1 MLARLKKFAQSFEV
15 DEFPLDE
22 RPVEILDLAA
32 PVPGVTRS
40 SRVPSEPDR
49 ESDTNG
55 SGASNGIANGVATH
69 AAQDGPQGTDQAR
82 DSESS
87 PSNEDLLALV
97 VDVPA
102 EILQMPAAGADIL
115 SSLNELL
122 LNQNAKL
129 ERLADELKPTGA
141 HDDEFGKFARQ
152 AIKFIDG
159 LDGIVLLARKF
170 PAEGELAGWL
180 RSVEVLWDR
189 MVELFSQF
197 DLKIMSC
204 LGQKVDFNLHDVI
217 EYRRTTDH
225 PHNTVIEEIRRGVIF
240 RGRVL
245 RDAKVVVACNED

>member
-40 SRVPSEPDR
+40 RPSASGPEAG
-49 ESDTNG
+49 TNG
-55 SGASNGIANGVATH
+55 NGASNGSADGAESDSGQASSNGPDIVLA
-69 AAQDGPQGTDQAR
+69 
-82 DSESS
+82 SETPPS
-87 PSNEDLLALV
+87 PEDLLALV

-102 EILQMPAAGADIL
+102 EILQVPAAGADIL
-115 SSLNELL
+115 SSLNALL

-159 LDGIVLLARKF
+159 LDSIVLLARKF

-189 MVELFSQF
+189 MVDLFGQF

-217 EYRRTTDH
+217 EYRRTTEH

-245 RDAKVVVACNED
+245 RDAKVVVACNEDDE